1 MRTAMGRSVSVV
13 MAFAALSALGCGGDA
28 DSNVTTR
35 SSAAGAGGAST
46 GKGGAG
52 ATGGAGMTTGRGGT
66 GGTGGGAGGAT
77 GGSGAS
83 GGSGGTGAKGGAG
96 GAGGTTGGAG
106 GADGGTI
113 DAGGSDA
120 GGGAT
125 FDIPIGPVTLAPGEE
140 RVVCIDKKI
149 PANRPVDVVKIA
161 SELTKGGHHLVFYKS
176 SATVENT
183 TAFPCQSFRDILIGT
198 VPLFIAQKPVSELNF
213 PPGVAYTMPPNQ
225 MVRVELH
232 FLNSSS
238 APLPI
243 TGVVRLSEAKA
254 GTITEHANLMFYGN
268 VGIFLPPNAPST
280 VGPTFRAV
288 PAGRKVFGITGHQH
302 HLGTGFTIELAQD
315 ALTPGTPI
323 YKNLDWADPPLTIFN
338 PPLAPAAGQG
348 FRYICNY
355 NNTTPNIVTFGEGV
369 NQEMC
374 FLWAYYYPDQ
384 GFDIGF

>member
-1 MRTAMGRSVSVV
+1 MIAI
-13 MAFAALSALGCGGDA
+13 AALSAAGCSA
-28 DSNVTTR
+28 DSDSSATTR
-35 SSAAGAGGAST
+35 SSATGAGGASS
-46 GKGGAG
+46 GK
-52 ATGGAGMTTGRGGT
+52 
-66 GGTGGGAGGAT
+66 GAGGAT
-77 GGSGAS
+77 GGGTATGGR
-83 GGSGGTGAKGGAG
+83 GGSGGVGGAAG
-96 GAGGTTGGAG
+96 GAGGTGGSGATGGGGAGAAGGAG
-106 GADGGTI
+106 GSGGTTGGAAGAAGGTV

-120 GGGAT
+120 GSGAT
-125 FDIPIGPVTLAPGEE
+125 FEIPIGPVTLAPGEE

-149 PANRPVDVVKIA
+149 PANRPVDLVKIA

-183 TAFPCQSFRDILIGT
+183 TPFTCESFRDILVGT
-198 VPLFIAQKPVSELNF
+198 VPLFIAQKSATELSF
-213 PPGVAYTMPPNQ
+213 PAGVAYTMPANQ

-232 FLNSSS
+232 FLNSTP

-243 TGVVRLSEAKA
+243 TGKVRLTEAKA
-254 GTITEHANLMFYGN
+254 GTISEHANLMFYGN
-268 VGIFLPPNAPST
+268 LGIFLPPHAMST

-288 PAGRKVFGITGHQH
+288 PAGRKIFGLTGHQH
-302 HLGTGFTIELAQD
+302 HLGTGVTIELAQD
-315 ALTPGTPI
+315 AFAAGTQI

-338 PPLAPAAGQG
+338 PPLTPAAGHG
-348 FRYICNY
+348 LRYVCNY